1 MVESLPQKGPDDEGS
16 TNFMLEGLEEI
27 FQQKETVNPRVKM
40 LLMDLEAVDVKDL
53 QRELA
58 EFAKSI
64 GATSV
69 GQ

>member
-1 MVESLPQKGPDDEGS
+1 
-16 TNFMLEGLEEI
+16 MLEGLEEI